1 MRSLKKMLP
10 QKNVRILIVS
20 FCEKDLVCA
29 GLSLKVKLEVKTLK
43 KFRIL
48 RHVV

>member
-29 GLSLKVKLEVKTLK
+29 GLSLKFEI
-43 KFRIL
+43 RIKD
-48 RHVV
+48 VEKI